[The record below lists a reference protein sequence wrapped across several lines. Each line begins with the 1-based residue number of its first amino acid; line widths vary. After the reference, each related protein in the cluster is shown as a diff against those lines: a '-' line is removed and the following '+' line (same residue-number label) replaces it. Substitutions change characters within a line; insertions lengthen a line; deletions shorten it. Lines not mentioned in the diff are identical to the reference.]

1 MYPKRGEENMADILD
16 LRRAAMQLL
25 RAAND
30 NQAKGRTDVP
40 VMPYIEA
47 ERMGWGIGSEYIA
60 VLNYLIGEG
69 ALVEDSIRQSIP
81 GDVPVTFRITEYGL
95 GTLEEEN

>member
-1 MYPKRGEENMADILD
+1 
-16 LRRAAMQLL
+16 MQLL
-25 RAAND
+25 RAVND

-69 ALVEDSIRQSIP
+69 ALVEAPIRQSIA
-81 GDVPVTFRITEYGL
+81 GDDVPVTFRITEYGL